1 MKKLLISTLM
11 LAAIVNTTFAQK
23 DADAR
28 KIMNAVSQKYR
39 SYNLIKAEFTFKMD
53 DPQAGIKESQTGT
66 LISRPKANKFKVII
80 NTPGDKTSSSQEVIS
95 DGKSQWTY
103 IKKDNEVELN
113 DVDHSEGNL
122 NPAQIFTVY
131 EHGYK
136 YIYTGDERIDGHLC
150 QMIDLTPEDSKKEF
164 FKIRLA
170 IDKARK
176 LIYSA
181 MIFDKNGSHFTYV
194 INSFTPNPK
203 VPESI
208 FTYDK
213 KDHPGVEIVDLR

>member
-80 NTPGDKTSSSQEVIS
+80 NTPGDKTSSSQEV
-95 DGKSQWTY
+95 T
-103 IKKDNEVELN
+103 
-113 DVDHSEGNL
+113 
-122 NPAQIFTVY
+122 
-131 EHGYK
+131 
-136 YIYTGDERIDGHLC
+136 R
-150 QMIDLTPEDSKKEF
+150 
-164 FKIRLA
+164 
-170 IDKARK
+170 AR
-176 LIYSA
+176 SC
-181 MIFDKNGSHFTYV
+181 T
-194 INSFTPNPK
+194 
-203 VPESI
+203 
-208 FTYDK
+208 
-213 KDHPGVEIVDLR
+213 